1 MICLPWESLK
11 DFPTKT
17 AEQVRPV
24 LQALSSLNLTVVS
37 GAGLAVPIIP
47 PMSTL
52 AWQLALDY
60 LELGSFPARAAS
72 RSELRDRLLPAPKAL
87 FAGNRAD
94 SLGGAPVKLDGWQ
107 GQLVLTASDEALS
120 ALFQVKIY
128 RPLKSTAPPNY
139 RIFGYVQ
146 PPALLFDF
154 NNDTLLAN
162 YCEPPHVVLNPH
174 GNIDRRFIEHPEFDL
189 FFHAATEYGL
199 RLPKFSQIWPPGS
212 EPKWITRRQQYNLAR
227 SYLTQRGQFLLLV
240 GYSFGRQPSGVI
252 DDAES
257 FEYFR
262 EILKRFP
269 RHIVVVDPSPEH
281 VAGLFEDALRQ
292 RIYACKLYWNHLA
305 KAACLAMEETPGAP
319 NLLAVQSRI
328 VRLYDERTR

>member
-1 MICLPWESLK
+1 VICLPSESFR
-11 DFPTKT
+11 DFPTET
-17 AEQVRPV
+17 AEQIRPV
-24 LQALSSLNLTVVS
+24 LDALTSPSLFVVS

-47 PMSTL
+47 PMSIL
-52 AWQLALDY
+52 AWQLALAY
-60 LELGSFPARAAS
+60 LQLGSFPAGIAS

-87 FAGNRAD
+87 FTGNRVD
-94 SLGGAPVKLDGWQ
+94 YLGDAPAKLDGWQ

-128 RPLKSTAPPNY
+128 RPLKSSTPSNY

-162 YCEPPHVVLNPH
+162 YCKPPHIVLNPH
-174 GNIDRRFIEHPEFDL
+174 GKIDRRFLEHPEFDL
-189 FFHAATEYGL
+189 FFHAATDYGL
-199 RLPKFSQIWPPGS
+199 QLPNFSQIWLPRP
-212 EPKWITRRQQYNLAR
+212 EPKWITQRHEYNLAR
-227 SYLTQRGQFLLLV
+227 YYLTQRGHFLLLV
-240 GYSFGRQPSGVI
+240 GYSFGRQPSGGI

-257 FEYFR
+257 FEFFR

-269 RHIVVVDPSPEH
+269 RRIVVVDPSPEH

-305 KAACLAMEETPGAP
+305 KAACLAMDETPGAP
-319 NLLAVQSRI
+319 SLLAVISRI
-328 VRLYDERTR
+328 ARHYDERTR